1 MAGTLKNLGNGR
13 YKLTVSLGY
22 QDGKQIRKCRTVD
35 ATTKKEAERM
45 LAKFYL
51 EQTRFA
57 GLDKDI
63 TFGDFVKVFQERH
76 ANNLSL
82 SCRTNYEYMLHD
94 RILPAFGKQKL
105 SKVTK
110 EMIIRFIEFLKDPL
124 ARMDKQQKPLSGET
138 VRKHYKLIQLIL
150 NKAVVWGFLNGSPC
164 DRFPVDDVLPKA
176 NTKHYPILPTR
187 ELTRLLHLV
196 DELKDTAGSVRNKL
210 FFYICLT
217 TGTRRGE
224 VAGLT
229 WDQVDLDNHTINIV
243 QSLKSVS
250 GKPKEMGEPKTKK
263 SVRVL
268 YFDEHL
274 EQLFR
279 KHKAYQDEWLSKNG
293 YHNKKNLVFVLTK
306 VTNEGETNYMN
317 PHSVYD
323 WLSALCRRNNIPHI
337 GLHSLRAQCA
347 TLSASIGI
355 PLNLVSAQLGH
366 SDSTVTAKIYVRD
379 MADLRREAS
388 DRMFD
393 KLGEIRGQ

>member
-150 NKAVVWGFLNGSPC
+150 NKAVVWGFLNGSPVIAFRWMMC
-164 DRFPVDDVLPKA
+164 CQ
-176 NTKHYPILPTR
+176 
-187 ELTRLLHLV
+187 RL
-196 DELKDTAGSVRNKL
+196 
-210 FFYICLT
+210 
-217 TGTRRGE
+217 
-224 VAGLT
+224 
-229 WDQVDLDNHTINIV
+229 
-243 QSLKSVS
+243 
-250 GKPKEMGEPKTKK
+250 
-263 SVRVL
+263 
-268 YFDEHL
+268 
-274 EQLFR
+274 
-279 KHKAYQDEWLSKNG
+279 
-293 YHNKKNLVFVLTK
+293 
-306 VTNEGETNYMN
+306 
-317 PHSVYD
+317 
-323 WLSALCRRNNIPHI
+323 
-337 GLHSLRAQCA
+337 
-347 TLSASIGI
+347 TLSTILYCQQG
-355 PLNLVSAQLGH
+355 N
-366 SDSTVTAKIYVRD
+366 
-379 MADLRREAS
+379 
-388 DRMFD
+388 
-393 KLGEIRGQ
+393 